1 MANLQ
6 TEPNFLESCMFT
18 KIFQTF
24 RLSIHPSKLV
34 IAFGAIAIIAVA
46 GTLMDIAKT
55 VVVRPDTNGKVTEL
69 QIYMHNP
76 DNVKTFIQNNKGLEK
91 GRGVFSVLWSFAAE
105 RFEGTVDSLLRLNF
119 PGAVENIAQYTTAVC
134 WAFRHH
140 MVYCA
145 IFGIIKLIVICIA
158 GGAICRISAL
168 QFALG
173 EKPGISDAILY
184 SLKKFPSFAAAP
196 LAPIGISLCLGVFIF
211 LIGLFGNI
219 PRAGELI
226 VAIGLPLAL
235 VAGTLIAIV
244 LIGTIGGFNLMFP
257 ALAYDG
263 LDCFDAI
270 SRSFNYVYSKP
281 WRMGFYTA
289 LVSVYGAICYIFVR
303 FFAFLM
309 LYSTHWALRLGVFV
323 KSSGGMNKID
333 TIWPQPEFSNLI
345 TAQTD
350 AAIWSESAGAFII
363 YLFVLVVLGLV
374 MAFLLSFYF
383 SANTIIYAL
392 MRSRVDNTPLDEIHI
407 TEEKIESLQ
416 PDSEKSASQD
426 KTEPLDSGQ

>member
-1 MANLQ
+1 M
-6 TEPNFLESCMFT
+6 
-18 KIFQTF
+18 
-24 RLSIHPSKLV
+24 SIHPSKLA
-34 IAFGAIAIIAVA
+34 IAFGAIAIIALA
-46 GTLMDIAKT
+46 GTLMDITKT
-55 VVVRPDTNGKVTEL
+55 VVVRPDTNGKLSEL

-76 DNVKTFIQNNKGLEK
+76 DNVRTFIENNKGLEK

-105 RFEGTVDSLLRLNF
+105 RFEGAIDSLLRLNF
-119 PGAVENIAQYTTAVC
+119 PGAVENIAQYITAVC

-140 MVYCA
+140 LVYCI
-145 IFGIIKLIVICIA
+145 IFGIIKLAIICIA

-289 LVSVYGAICYIFVR
+289 LASVYGAICYIFVR

-309 LYSTHWALRLGVFV
+309 LYSTHWALRFGVFT
-323 KSSGGMNKID
+323 KSAKEMNKID
-333 TIWPQPEFSNLI
+333 AIWPQPEFANLV
-345 TAQTD
+345 TSQTD

-392 MRSRVDNTPLDEIHI
+392 MRNRVDNTTLDEIHI
-407 TEEKIESLQ
+407 TAEKIESAQL
-416 PDSEKSASQD
+416 DSEKPASQD
-426 KTEPLDSGQ
+426 KTESLDNDQ